1 MAVAETV
8 VLGFSAAVCV
18 LLGYMIRYR
27 GAVGLIAGYNPG
39 DLPPA
44 EEDSLAR
51 DASRVTFVAAALI
64 VAAIVQEWTRPVPG
78 FWTGFTGIVFALSGW
93 VVWKYNR

>member
-8 VLGFSAAVCV
+8 VLGSSAAVCG
-18 LLGYMIRYR
+18 LLGYVIRYR
-27 GAVGLIAGYNPG
+27 EMVGLIAGYNPG

-44 EEDSLAR
+44 EEANLAR

-64 VAAIVQEWTRPVPG
+64 LAAIIQEWTRPVPG
-78 FWTGFTGIVFALSGW
+78 FWAGFTGVLFALSGW
-93 VVWKYNR
+93 VVWKYNG